1 MRKKPRR
8 VVNVRWKKGET
19 GAEGIK
25 DKTRKYYFSSC
36 QLRQY
41 RD

>member
-8 VVNVRWKKGET
+8 VVNVKWKKGET

-25 DKTRKYYFSSC
+25 TKHESIISVAAN
-36 QLRQY
+36 
-41 RD
+41 